1 MKRYKFLDNMIFPA
15 MKRYSWSNFLA
26 MKRYNRFRTYFF
38 EAMQRYNIGNSR
50 KCINYYSDSKNWLFS
65 RPAPPP
71 APPPPPGPLDWAWLS
86 SIHTVTN
93 YKSCTCSLSF
103 TQAPG
108 RKHRSLSTYILVA
121 FHNSHP
127 PPFTMQSDFLTIVK
141 KLSFVNISKHMPL
154 YFACSYFGS
163 LISNI

>member
-15 MKRYSWSNFLA
+15 LKRYSLSNFLA

-50 KCINYYSDSKNWLFS
+50 KCIDYYSDSKNWLFS

-108 RKHRSLSTYILVA
+108 RKHRSLPISWL
-121 FHNSHP
+121 
-127 PPFTMQSDFLTIVK
+127 PFTILT
-141 KLSFVNISKHMPL
+141 LPHSLCN
-154 YFACSYFGS
+154 
-163 LISNI
+163 LISLQLLKNYHS